1 MKQHRTAHNL
11 TSLLT
16 LAILFSLSGC
26 SYMKYIDPHLIASEI
41 PSEPPA
47 PKITEFDQALR
58 DLGKMTQIY
67 DTYSIA
73 IQSIV
78 VGDETGIALAREA
91 EGEIPQRISEMTNS
105 ALNAVGGKVV
115 FIPYIPNYINS
126 MHTIGY
132 PSAGK
137 KILPNVIL
145 SGGITEFDRGLEI
158 RGKNTDMGFSTKSIS
173 GAPTWFD
180 SQTISLDSSL
190 AEKTSVA
197 TITLDSNLLDFQTVS
212 GIPGIQAV
220 NTIKVYKT
228 NSEKELSFSLFGPS
242 FGLKGTIQKVQGR
255 HAAVRLLV
263 QLNTIEVIG
272 KLYNLPYWK
281 LLPNFA
287 TNDLIVA
294 ELRTDF
300 RKWSEVTRT
309 IKFQEMLYLHG
320 QNVPVSGVFDE
331 RTRQALQLFAPAAAG
346 KNILPDAE
354 LFVQLYTS
362 IPITNET
369 VTRRHEFNGKLQ
381 ALLKQLKQ
389 RPGTTEKS

>member
-1 MKQHRTAHNL
+1 MKQHRTAHYL

-26 SYMKYIDPHLIASEI
+26 SYMKHIDPHLVASEI

-78 VGDETGIALAREA
+78 VGDETGIAIAREA

-145 SGGITEFDRGLEI
+145 SGGITEFDRGLET

-190 AEKTSVA
+190 AEKSSVA

-272 KLYNLPYWK
+272 KLYNLPYWR
-281 LLPNFA
+281 LLQNFA
-287 TNDLIVA
+287 ANDLIVA

-300 RKWSEVTRT
+300 GKWSEITRT

-320 QNVPVSGVFDE
+320 QNVPVFLMSAPGRHYSFSP
-331 RTRQALQLFAPAAAG
+331 RQLPG
-346 KNILPDAE
+346 KSPSPMPSSLSS
-354 LFVQLYTS
+354 S
-362 IPITNET
+362 IPPS
-369 VTRRHEFNGKLQ
+369 R
-381 ALLKQLKQ
+381 
-389 RPGTTEKS
+389 